1 MIQQIET
8 FEPPREY
15 NASNV
20 QFWEPISKGLKENK
34 QGKVLIGKAKK
45 FLDQGCVEQKS
56 PTSWICSPLKGYNKT
71 NYYINSIQDGFECN
85 CQGFKQK
92 LKEYEEGHTDQKPIC
107 SHVLAVIQYN
117 FMEANN

>member
-15 NASNV
+15 NSSNIH
-20 QFWEPISKGLKENK
+20 FWEPISKGLKDKKE
-34 QGKVLIGKAKK
+34 GKVLISKAKK
-45 FLDQGCVEQKS
+45 FIDQGCVKQIS
-56 PTSWICSPLKGYNKT
+56 IASWICSALKGYNKSS
-71 NYYINSIQDGFECN
+71 YYINSIQDGFECD

-92 LKEYEEGHTDQKPIC
+92 LKEYEEGHSDQKPIC
-107 SHVLAVIQYN
+107 SHVLAVIQFN